1 MWGSF
6 WILWNLWMS
15 TAYFENYWVNCE
27 TNNFSYLSILLEN
40 KILISG
46 IQMSM
51 DIIEKSCWICSSGS
65 KFEKRVTL
73 DFVIFI
79 TIFVRFQRNQRV
91 IQVETRYISSTS
103 PKALKCMLH
112 TFIFVNGDIIFPKN
126 GFDSSIV
133 ATRVVYNW
141 EAILPFSSGNLRP
154 ALVNHKCCHM
164 TQSCV
169 NLRTF
174 ESACCNAKN

>member
-1 MWGSF
+1 MCQF

-27 TNNFSYLSILLEN
+27 TNNFLYLSIMLEN

-79 TIFVRFQRNQRV
+79 TIFVGFQRNQRV

-103 PKALKCMLH
+103 PKALKWMLH
-112 TFIFVNGDIIFPKN
+112 TFIFVNGDCMMDGWSVISQVKSWKTILFRNISKTSEQFFLTFC
-126 GFDSSIV
+126 GFH
-133 ATRVVYNW
+133 RR
-141 EAILPFSSGNLRP
+141 F
-154 ALVNHKCCHM
+154 
-164 TQSCV
+164 
-169 NLRTF
+169 
-174 ESACCNAKN
+174 